1 MRVVFILEVYNSRSG
16 SFYSVVN
23 NLVKSFL
30 KKNVKVNVLTS
41 RLLKNNPNFFFN
53 SVAQSDICHFFGGWS
68 FFHIK
73 SFFMATKLKKIRI
86 IHPMGFY
93 DPWAL
98 KQKMLKKKLAWYFY
112 QEKILSMADLIHCA
126 SDKEKNNLLRLNK
139 DFKVK
144 VLPFGIPNTFIK
156 KKIDKKKLNKKAIF
170 FSRIHKVKGIDDLL
184 KAWNISSNKDW
195 KLDVVGPKDNN
206 FFYKKIV
213 KLSQNNSYNNVSFLK
228 PIFRDQQK
236 FKLFNRYDLLILPS
250 KSESFGMVVLESL
263 SRGLPVLTTANTP
276 WHSIKKYN
284 AGWIISNNYS
294 GLVNT
299 LKKIFCLSVKKFN
312 IKSNNAIN
320 LSKNYKLDLIIKKYL
335 KVYRYLLAIKK

>member
-1 MRVVFILEVYNSRSG
+1 MNQNNESD
-16 SFYSVVN
+16 SVVN
-23 NLVKSFL
+23 NLAKYLL
-30 KKNVKVNVLTS
+30 KKNIKVNILTS
-41 RLLKNNPNFFFN
+41 HLLKNNPNLFFN
-53 SVAQSDICHFFGGWS
+53 SIAQSDICHFFGGWS

-73 SFFMATKLKKIRI
+73 SFFMATKQKKIRI

-144 VLPFGIPNTFIK
+144 VLPFGIPNIFIK
-156 KKIDKKKLNKKAIF
+156 KKKVKKKLNKRAIF
-170 FSRIHKVKGIDDLL
+170 FSRIHEVKGIDDLI
-184 KAWNISSNKDW
+184 KAWRESSNKDW

-206 FFYKKIV
+206 IFYKKIF
-213 KLSQNNSYNNVSFLK
+213 KLSKNNPYNNVRFLK
-228 PIFRDQQK
+228 PVFSDHQK
-236 FKLFNRYDLLILPS
+236 SKLFNHYDLLLLPS
-250 KSESFGMVVLESL
+250 KSENFGMVVLESL

-276 WHSIKKYN
+276 WQSIKKHN
-284 AGWIISNNYS
+284 AGWIISDNYS
-294 GLVNT
+294 SLLNT
-299 LKKIFCLSVKKFN
+299 LKKIFNFSVKKFN

-320 LSKNYKLDLIIKKYL
+320 LAKKYKLNLIIRKYL
-335 KVYRYLLAIKK
+335 KVYRYLLSIKK

>member
-1 MRVVFILEVYNSRSG
+1 LW
-16 SFYSVVN
+16 
-23 NLVKSFL
+23 
-30 KKNVKVNVLTS
+30 KKNQTEID
-41 RLLKNNPNFFFN
+41 LLKSGNEE
-53 SVAQSDICHFFGGWS
+53 Q
-68 FFHIK
+68 
-73 SFFMATKLKKIRI
+73 
-86 IHPMGFY
+86 Y
-93 DPWAL
+93 
-98 KQKMLKKKLAWYFY
+98 KKLQGHFA
-112 QEKILSMADLIHCA
+112 E
-126 SDKEKNNLLRLNK
+126 
-139 DFKVK
+139 FK
-144 VLPFGIPNTFIK
+144 L
-156 KKIDKKKLNKKAIF
+156 
-170 FSRIHKVKGIDDLL
+170 KVKGIDDLL